1 MRKHL
6 VTLLYCAAGL
16 SSLLPGCAKDIEPPE
31 PIPAA
36 APVPLNAFVR
46 SWAQALDLPAGDDV
60 KAVHVRDNYVFAY
73 TRSGQAIAMA
83 RDTGRLQWIAQIR
96 KTDRGGM
103 HPPVLLENRVVIP
116 TSSTLEVFEMT
127 EGALIRS
134 VPLKGIAVR
143 SDAVGMG
150 NLVFLGADYAGSGRV
165 VALDITKEYV
175 PTVWHLMIPK
185 GGLASTPAL
194 FEEVLYIGGGD
205 GNAYAVAADNREP
218 LWPLKDG
225 AFKTEGPIVADVAVD
240 ETGVYVASTDSRMYV
255 LNRGSGRLRWQY
267 YGGRPLTEGPVLTP
281 TTVYLTV
288 PGAGIAAFSKD
299 EGEFNRKPLWLAA
312 GMNQFLSEDE
322 RFAYLRRASDNAI
335 VALDKKTGQQMFE
348 NNRRDLSD
356 FATNTKG
363 DGVIYAASKTNRVLA
378 IKPVLRPGVVGEMV
392 WNEHDASGDAAL
404 AAAAR

>member
-6 VTLLYCAAGL
+6 ANLLFCAAASL
-16 SSLLPGCAKDIEPPE
+16 SPLMPGCSKPIEAPE

-36 APVPLNAFVR
+36 APVPINAFVR
-46 SWAQALDLPAGDDV
+46 SWAQALELPAGDDV
-60 KAVHVRDNYVFAY
+60 KAVHVRENYVFAY

-103 HPPVLLENRVVIP
+103 HPPVLLEKRVVIP

-127 EGALIRS
+127 EGALITS
-134 VPLKGIAVR
+134 VPLKGLAIR
-143 SDAVGMG
+143 SDAVGVG
-150 NLVFLGADYAGSGRV
+150 NFIFLGGDYAGSGRV
-165 VALDITKEYV
+165 VALDITQKYV
-175 PTVWHLMIPK
+175 PSIWHLMIPK

-194 FEEVLYIGGGD
+194 FEEVLYVGGGD
-205 GNAYAVAADNREP
+205 GNVYAVAAENREP

-225 AFKTEGPIVADVAVD
+225 AFKTEGPIVGDVAVD
-240 ETGVYVASTDSRMYV
+240 ETGVYVASTDSRMYA
-255 LNRGSGRLRWQY
+255 LNRGSGRLKWQY
-267 YGGRPLTEGPVLTP
+267 YGGRPLTEGPVLTASAL
-281 TTVYLTV
+281 YLTV
-288 PGAGIAAFSKD
+288 PNAGIAAFDKA

-312 GMNQFLSEDE
+312 DMTQFLAEDE
-322 RFAYLRRASDNAI
+322 RFAYLRRGSDNAI
-335 VALDKKTGQQMFE
+335 VALDKRTGQQMFE

-378 IKPVLRPGVVGEMV
+378 IKPVLRPGIVGEMV
-392 WNEHDASGDAAL
+392 WNEQDAGDEGAL
-404 AAAAR
+404 AAR